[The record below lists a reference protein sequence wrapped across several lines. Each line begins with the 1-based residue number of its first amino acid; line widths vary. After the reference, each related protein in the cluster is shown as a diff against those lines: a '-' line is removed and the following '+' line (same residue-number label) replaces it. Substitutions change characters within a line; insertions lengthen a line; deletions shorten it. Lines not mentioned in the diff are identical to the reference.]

1 MILLCVFSISSKA
14 ILSLISNPCH
24 STRQTRGAV
33 VFYKAVAEILPV
45 EPDAVNTDAGKSTF
59 FVSAAL
65 SAHSQ
70 LTRRILPML
79 PFYISIFL
87 WIYLSTKLG
96 LPLMTSPNQTPKA
109 DPKADS
115 LKTPAHRS
123 PKDARFEE
131 EARDLTRTLPASKRC
146 MCKAH
151 ALTYKYRCEKLR

>member
-1 MILLCVFSISSKA
+1 M
-14 ILSLISNPCH
+14 
-24 STRQTRGAV
+24 
-33 VFYKAVAEILPV
+33 

-131 EARDLTRTLPASKRC
+131 EARDLTRTLPASKKVYVQGSRPDIQVPMREITLTDTPTGGLGKEEGEHNPHFMC
-146 MCKAH
+146 MTRLACIPTPMPR
-151 ALTYKYRCEKLR
+151 LT